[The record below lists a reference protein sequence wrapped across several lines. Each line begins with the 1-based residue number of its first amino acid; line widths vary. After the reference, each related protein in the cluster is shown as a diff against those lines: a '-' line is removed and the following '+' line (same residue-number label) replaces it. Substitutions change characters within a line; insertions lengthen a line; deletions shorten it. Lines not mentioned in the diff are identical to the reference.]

1 MGFEMAKSDNKKF
14 QLLVFDWDGTLA
26 DSEAC
31 ILDAMDLAVV
41 DAACRDVVTHG
52 FRMLSA

>member
-1 MGFEMAKSDNKKF
+1 MGFEMVKSDNKKF

-31 ILDAMDLAVV
+31 ILYAMDLAVV